1 MKQFFKKILAE
12 YKEAQK
18 RPDDW
23 ETMDYYERKNY
34 TRSVLAACSFMFNL
48 LAIPVIIILAIIAFG
63 SCAGPRKIQT
73 VQEQEMRASIG
84 LVEMPEEILR
94 SAQNDNEGAQ
104 NGNADEQNGEL
115 TIKDDQGKSVTLM
128 KAEADENGEMVARD
142 RIIASV
148 VTARF
153 RNVAERGG
161 KVNIIFE
168 IRVPKEMQD
177 DLWQLRFYPKL
188 WIPGQAG
195 NDLEPIYV
203 TGAKYRESQLKGYE
217 RYNRFLDSIIQDSTR
232 FIDMKK
238 LEVFIQRNIPEL
250 YAFKKDSTIVSEAK
264 FASAYGVTEQ
274 DAIDHYTR
282 KLSKRRN
289 ARRAARSEAMYRKYV
304 PVPIVQEGIR
314 LDTVVTGDKDL
325 LYTYVQTIPAR
336 QGMKKASVKV
346 AGEIYQLDKVIYK
359 IPASD
364 SLTYYISSLTAFV
377 DKSLNPNDAKYQD
390 GVKALLNR
398 DYKRAITWLKDYKD
412 INTALAYM
420 ELEYNGTARQI
431 LEALPDSEN
440 FLYLKAVV
448 YCRTDREEQ
457 AKEAFLKACELKP
470 AFWHRGNLDPEIS
483 YIVQRFNL
491 SNTQSINF

>member
-1 MKQFFKKILAE
+1 MKQFFKKIIAE

-23 ETMDYYERKNY
+23 DTMDYYERKNY
-34 TRSVLAACSFMFNL
+34 TRSVLAGCSFMLNI
-48 LAIPVIIILAIIAFG
+48 LAIPVIIFLAIMAFH
-63 SCAGPRKIQT
+63 SCAGPSKIQT

-84 LVEMPEEILR
+84 LVEVPVKEIAEQV
-94 SAQNDNEGAQ
+94 SNDA
-104 NGNADEQNGEL
+104 NGEITL
-115 TIKDDQGKSVTLM
+115 KDDQGKSVTLM

-142 RIIASV
+142 RIVASV

-177 DLWQLRFYPKL
+177 ELWQLRFYPTLNNQK
-188 WIPGQAG
+188 
-195 NDLEPIYV
+195 LEPVYV

-217 RYNRFLDSIIQDSTR
+217 RYNRFLDSIIKDSTR
-232 FIDMKK
+232 FIDLKK
-238 LEVFIQRNIPEL
+238 LEVFIQRNIPDL
-250 YAFKKDSTIVSEAK
+250 YAFKRDSTIVSEAK
-264 FASAYGVTEQ
+264 FSSAYGVTEQ

-282 KLSKRRN
+282 KMSKRRN
-289 ARRAARSEAMYRKYV
+289 ARRAARSEEMYRKYV

-314 LDTVVTGDKDL
+314 LDTVVLGDKDL
-325 LYTYVQTIPAR
+325 LCTYVETIPAK

-346 AGEIYQLDKVIYK
+346 AGEIYELDKVIYK

-377 DKSLNPNDAKYQD
+377 DKSLNPHDAKYQD
-390 GVKALLNR
+390 GIKALLNR

-420 ELEYNGTARQI
+420 ELEYNGTARLI
-431 LEALPDSEN
+431 LEALPETEN
-440 FLYLKAVV
+440 VLYLKAVV

-457 AKEAFLKACELKP
+457 AKSAFLKACELKP

-483 YIVQRFNL
+483 EIVQRFNL
-491 SNTQSINF
+491 SNNQSINF

>member
-1 MKQFFKKILAE
+1 MKEQEYTKEETIAILLGSGIVMHILE
-12 YKEAQK
+12 
-18 RPDDW
+18 W
-23 ETMDYYERKNY
+23 VMII
-34 TRSVLAACSFMFNL
+34 VL
-48 LAIPVIIILAIIAFG
+48 LA
-63 SCAGPRKIQT
+63 SCAGPSKIQT

-84 LVEMPEEILR
+84 LVEMSEEILR
-94 SAQNDNEGAQ
+94 SAQNEIAGQA
-104 NGNADEQNGEL
+104 GNDEKEL
-115 TIKDDQGKSVTLM
+115 TIKDERGKTLTLM

-142 RIIASV
+142 RIVASV

-168 IRVPKEMQD
+168 IKVPKEMQD
-177 DLWQLRFYPKL
+177 ELWQLRFYPRLEMPDQVGHDGK
-188 WIPGQAG
+188 
-195 NDLEPIYV
+195 DLEPIYV

-217 RYNRFLDSIIQDSTR
+217 RYNRFLDSIIKDSTR
-232 FIDMKK
+232 FIDLKK
-238 LEVFIQRNIPEL
+238 LELFIQRNIPDL

-282 KLSKRRN
+282 KISKRRN
-289 ARRAARSEAMYRKYV
+289 ARRAARSEAMYRRYV
-304 PVPIVQEGIR
+304 PVPIVNEGIR

-325 LYTYVQTIPAR
+325 LYTYVETIPAR

-346 AGEIYQLDKVIYK
+346 AGEIYELDKVIYR

-377 DKSLNPNDAKYQD
+377 DKNLNPHDAKYQD
-390 GVKALLNR
+390 GVKALLDR

-431 LEALPDSEN
+431 LEDLPDSEN
-440 FLYLKAVV
+440 VLYLKAVV
-448 YCRTDREEQ
+448 YARTDREEQ

-483 YIVQRFNL
+483 ELIKRDSSL
-491 SNTQSINF
+491 RSE

>member
-1 MKQFFKKILAE
+1 MLKCIFKMKKLIRW
-12 YKEAQK
+12 YKEALERDEAQ
-18 RPDDW
+18 RRARGVGMRDD
-23 ETMDYYERKNY
+23 EMTYEQRKQISY
-34 TRSVLAACSFMFNL
+34 IGCFSCLLILVPILVILLIITLAQ
-48 LAIPVIIILAIIAFG
+48 
-63 SCAGPRKIQT
+63 SCAGPSKIQT

-84 LVEMPEEILR
+84 LVEMPDEILR
-94 SAQNDNEGAQ
+94 STQKDS
-104 NGNADEQNGEL
+104 ADEQSNDL
-115 TIKDDQGKSVTLM
+115 TIKDDRGKTLTLM

-142 RIIASV
+142 RIVASV

-177 DLWQLRFYPKL
+177 ELWQLRFYPTLNNQK
-188 WIPGQAG
+188 
-195 NDLEPIYV
+195 LEPVYV

-217 RYNRFLDSIIQDSTR
+217 RYNRFLDSIIKDSTR
-232 FIDMKK
+232 FIDLKK
-238 LEVFIQRNIPEL
+238 LEVFIQRNIPDL
-250 YAFKKDSTIVSEAK
+250 YAFKRDSTIVSEAK
-264 FASAYGVTEQ
+264 FSSAYGVTEQ

-282 KLSKRRN
+282 KMSKRRN
-289 ARRAARSEAMYRKYV
+289 ARRAARSEEMYRKYV
-304 PVPIVQEGIR
+304 PVPIVNEGIR
-314 LDTVVTGDKDL
+314 LDTVVYGDKDL
-325 LYTYVQTIPAR
+325 IYTYEETIPAR
-336 QGMKKASVKV
+336 NSLKKASVKV
-346 AGEIYQLDKVIYK
+346 AGEIYEQDKVIYK

-377 DKSLNPNDAKYQD
+377 DKSLNPHDAKYQD
-390 GVKALLNR
+390 GIKALLNR

-412 INTALAYM
+412 INTALAYL

-431 LEALPDSEN
+431 LEALPDSDN
-440 FLYLKAVV
+440 ILYLKAVV
-448 YCRTDREEQ
+448 YCRTEREEQ

-483 YIVQRFNL
+483 DLVQRFNL